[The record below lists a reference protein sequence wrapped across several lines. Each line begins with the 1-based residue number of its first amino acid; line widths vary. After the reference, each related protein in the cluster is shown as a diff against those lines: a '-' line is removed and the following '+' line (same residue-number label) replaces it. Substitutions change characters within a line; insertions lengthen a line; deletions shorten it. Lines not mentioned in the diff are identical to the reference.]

1 MVKAGYTGGFL
12 RRLLKTPRTS
22 LGLDIN
28 RELRLRIMSA
38 MLLIR
43 VVFLL
48 LDLSLLYL
56 GGGLTAMID

>member
-22 LGLDIN
+22 LGLDVN

-38 MLLIR
+38 TSTSQNSA
-43 VVFLL
+43 
-48 LDLSLLYL
+48 SL
-56 GGGLTAMID
+56 